1 VYYNITPY
9 NLLKTLWYIFFY
21 IKWMRVPK
29 NAVAAIMILSALSA
43 ILQILTLLPYHNVA
57 YAQQE
62 NRDKVCSNSRL
73 PQENG
78 PAFCAHLT
86 VVKHVVGGTASA
98 SQFTMHI
105 TANNP
110 SQTTIQGSESGTTIT
125 LAQGPYQV
133 EEDIVIGYFRSY
145 SPECSSSLS
154 GPISSG
160 ETRICTIT
168 NTFVPVLPPPLL
180 TVIKQVQGG
189 TASPSDFI
197 IHVTGNLVFPDQS
210 TFPGSSSGTNVNLS
224 PGSYQVTETAA
235 SGYTPQYSAG
245 CSGSIVN
252 GQHAICTIT
261 NIAG

>member
-1 VYYNITPY
+1 MVYHC
-9 NLLKTLWYIFFY
+9 LY

-29 NAVAAIMILSALSA
+29 NAVAAILILSALSVM
-43 ILQILTLLPYHNVA
+43 LQLLTLLPYHNVA

-62 NRDKVCSNSRL
+62 NRDRVCSNPRL

-78 PAFCAHLT
+78 PAFCAHLI

-133 EEDIVIGYFRSY
+133 EEDIVIGDGGGYFRSF
-145 SPECSSSLS
+145 SPECSSSTS

-197 IHVTGNLVFPDQS
+197 IHVTGNLMDPSQS
-210 TFPGSSSGTNVNLS
+210 TFPGSSSGTNVFLQNGG
-224 PGSYQVTETAA
+224 GSYQVTETPA

-245 CSGSIVN
+245 CSGSVVN